1 MTAYTP
7 RRGLLVPVDAA
18 DDLAAAEPRPVDAAP
33 EVASVQ
39 VGRRP
44 ARWRRRPVV
53 ADDLAD
59 RLAAERE
66 VAAVRRADDLA
77 RRAADV
83 DHDIARREI
92 DDRRSAARSVR
103 RERRREARSAAEL
116 AALWR
121 RAARDGARARIRADI
136 QRSAEM
142 RALRVA
148 AVQRAAI
155 AVGLP
160 VLAGF
165 AAWSTPGV
173 HAGLQ
178 RLLHLTAWSPGWWVA
193 WLVEPLLITVAAGVI
208 LARAML
214 RSAGGDTDRRAD
226 VAEWTA
232 LLTSVALNM
241 LGGWSTSVD
250 GWSDVPGAVGEALGH
265 AVGAVGAA
273 GTAWLIGVLVD
284 YTAAARPWDGAPR
297 LADLDLPVDRPGGDP
312 AAGLTV
318 LSGGRPDTLPDTLPD
333 ARPDAIN
340 RPKHPSGDRPADGLS
355 AADRAL
361 LADVQ
366 EAIRTGRLGPDP
378 SAHAIRMVV
387 MGGRGDKSRAM
398 RIRDAVAGWRPTE
411 VA

>member
-1 MTAYTP
+1 
-7 RRGLLVPVDAA
+7 
-18 DDLAAAEPRPVDAAP
+18 
-33 EVASVQ
+33 
-39 VGRRP
+39 
-44 ARWRRRPVV
+44 
-53 ADDLAD
+53 
-59 RLAAERE
+59 
-66 VAAVRRADDLA
+66 
-77 RRAADV
+77 
-83 DHDIARREI
+83 
-92 DDRRSAARSVR
+92 
-103 RERRREARSAAEL
+103 
-116 AALWR
+116 
-121 RAARDGARARIRADI
+121 
-136 QRSAEM
+136 
-142 RALRVA
+142 
-148 AVQRAAI
+148 
-155 AVGLP
+155 
-160 VLAGF
+160 
-165 AAWSTPGV
+165 
-173 HAGLQ
+173 
-178 RLLHLTAWSPGWWVA
+178 
-193 WLVEPLLITVAAGVI
+193 
-208 LARAML
+208 
-214 RSAGGDTDRRAD
+214 
-226 VAEWTA
+226 
-232 LLTSVALNM
+232 VALNM